1 MPALS
6 IQSFQRTFLPP
17 FWRTAWAGK
26 CPIQP
31 SWHFGSETLLSPRP
45 YKTPSPAK
53 GLGRNRFS
61 LALPRKH
68 EFSVGQPLGHAGY
81 AFGREF
87 IRINSALKLGGRDSG
102 RGKPALPANPA
113 IRVGRFRSI
122 GRENRRQSF
131 RVGWRAGSRSVAG
144 GRNISVIVGY
154 FAPKI
159 SGRSLRSPTPIKQ
172 GSVV

>member
-68 EFSVGQPLGHAGY
+68 EFSVGQPLGNAGY

-87 IRINSALKLGGRDSG
+87 IRINSALRLGGRDSG
-102 RGKPALPANPA
+102 RGKPTNFAAMP
-113 IRVGRFRSI
+113 IIVGRF
-122 GRENRRQSF
+122 GR
-131 RVGWRAGSRSVAG
+131 
-144 GRNISVIVGY
+144 VIVAVVRALCW
-154 FAPKI
+154 FEFIRINSK
-159 SGRSLRSPTPIKQ
+159 SGRSGKSSSEFSGGWRDD
-172 GSVV
+172 